1 MMIGSWPRGVLMM
14 SSFEVSHISVW
25 RSDVCKGIRQSLVA
39 DTLGTQIYTDALIHT
54 VCALASTKPT
64 EMIKFDMKEIPYES
78 ILDVATT
85 HKVMFE
91 AKGVSNATRDSGV
104 YATKPLVPAYEDQF
118 SVRDFG
124 WMGADIISSF
134 GFPSIAD
141 VNHDLHSSSS
151 KDTRHRRAM
160 PSHYV
165 WLFGDSLIGTAN
177 EMRRLGGS
185 IISNTVG
192 LAHMNYTNTVG
203 LKSDKVGNVSAI
215 SRIDFHWGS
224 NDDGSAK
231 PLFKSIDSIIRN
243 TTYPFAAD
251 AAERRDNIE
260 RAYYMPA
267 FWPYSG
273 VTVIK
278 RTSATDL
285 TVMADNVRLVVL
297 GQYILS
303 AHATGLQGILATAN
317 PSLSFREVCSAIFV
331 VDNPYAPPGQW
342 QYAHTVIPT
351 PKWGQYRWLAM
362 SETQGQ
368 PYAYSYPRTN
378 AASQNTS
385 DPAVRKQQAQ
395 HVASV
400 TEDSSD
406 VLYVL
411 GSYNSDA
418 QGDQYNEQFDIAS
431 VAIANAYMTV
441 SKISSGEAA
450 RNDFSSMRIACVK
463 DSANTVYDDTTDVPE
478 WLKDEVVWKPTA
490 ECTQPYKLFD
500 PVITEPSFHFDTR
513 LRHYDQ
519 ANFHT
524 RKSHSNKDLKGR
536 WVTSSLR
543 MEEKAI
549 KMCMTESDHVLGPWH
564 CELVMNVPGKWMT
577 EDYTTYGA
585 KIHPELTYN
594 SNGHSE
600 DSLEHD
606 NSQKSKNAIDFVIS
620 YGVNLLKH
628 PRLLFMDGYKD
639 TYVPKF
645 SKVTVNV

>member
-1 MMIGSWPRGVLMM
+1 LGVSKSVDISKIKSLVGEEIAKDLVFEELNLELYYNDVPTSARITNSTEYPCIPTSKEVYAVSRFFRFDAPERLSSMGYDWSLRVDDNGKLERRLGYDVFEKMRWESKKYGFINAIRDYPHCIGDMWERATALCGSQCSKMMIGNWPRGVLMM

-351 PKWGQYRWLAM
+351 PKWGQYRW
-362 SETQGQ
+362 
-368 PYAYSYPRTN
+368 
-378 AASQNTS
+378 
-385 DPAVRKQQAQ
+385 
-395 HVASV
+395 
-400 TEDSSD
+400 
-406 VLYVL
+406 
-411 GSYNSDA
+411 
-418 QGDQYNEQFDIAS
+418 
-431 VAIANAYMTV
+431 
-441 SKISSGEAA
+441 
-450 RNDFSSMRIACVK
+450 
-463 DSANTVYDDTTDVPE
+463 
-478 WLKDEVVWKPTA
+478 
-490 ECTQPYKLFD
+490 
-500 PVITEPSFHFDTR
+500 
-513 LRHYDQ
+513 
-519 ANFHT
+519 
-524 RKSHSNKDLKGR
+524 
-536 WVTSSLR
+536 
-543 MEEKAI
+543 
-549 KMCMTESDHVLGPWH
+549 
-564 CELVMNVPGKWMT
+564 
-577 EDYTTYGA
+577 
-585 KIHPELTYN
+585 
-594 SNGHSE
+594 
-600 DSLEHD
+600 
-606 NSQKSKNAIDFVIS
+606 
-620 YGVNLLKH
+620 
-628 PRLLFMDGYKD
+628 
-639 TYVPKF
+639 
-645 SKVTVNV
+645 